1 MVDIMDKNIE
11 KKEIGILKSFFYSLK
26 KIWGIDKVYII
37 YKFVYHILSSISIF
51 AYSYI
56 IKIALDALERQT
68 TMRYFIII
76 ESLFVSLALI
86 ISIICNCLK
95 NLCRAKEE
103 NIIIKLNQQLS
114 LDSISIDYELF
125 EREDLQN
132 MYVQAKKGVSRQ
144 GLFGIVSNGY
154 MIIQNLFTIIFA
166 SSIIFYVSPFLIFA
180 VFICSLLKYLLQ
192 NYRENIKKK
201 IFYDNIPLLDRK
213 ISYCDNISKNLMI
226 GKDMRIFNMNKFIEN
241 EREKTA
247 SEYLIL
253 KKKFLKKDLFVS
265 ILLEV
270 IIIIDELVMY
280 CFLVYDVIFND
291 LTIANFVFMLAAI
304 RKFTSSI
311 AELIDNYSTIIACK
325 LKTIDYINFH
335 KLNLHRKY
343 EIDVFNEEFE
353 YLEFKN
359 VFFKFYMQEDFVLED
374 ISFKIKKGDK
384 IAIVGFNGAGKT
396 TLIKLMLGLYHP
408 FSGEILIN
416 GINIEKFNRKIL
428 YDLFSAVF
436 QEITSFSL
444 SITENIVL
452 NDDVEINKLE
462 NVTKKT
468 MLFNKINDLP
478 FKFDSII
485 SRDIDDNGIELSG
498 GELQKLLI
506 ARGLYKESK
515 IIILDEP
522 TSALDAISELE
533 LYENLNE
540 ILDKTAVFISHRLSS
555 VKFCDKVLFMD
566 KGKIIEYGTHEE
578 LLSLGKKYA
587 ELFNIQANYYME
599 DQNE

>member
-1 MVDIMDKNIE
+1 MNKNII
-11 KKEIGILKSFFYSLK
+11 KKETGIFKYFAYSLN
-26 KIWGIDKVYII
+26 KIWIIDKTYII
-37 YKFVYHILSSISIF
+37 YKFVYHILSSIRIF
-51 AYSYI
+51 TYSYI
-56 IKIALDALERQT
+56 IKLALDALERQT
-68 TMRYFIII
+68 TMRNFIII
-76 ESLFVSLALI
+76 ESLSVGLALI

-95 NLCRAKEE
+95 NLCITKEE
-103 NIIIKLNQQLS
+103 NIIAKLNQQFS
-114 LDSISIDYELF
+114 LDTLNIDYELF

-132 MYVQAKKGVSRQ
+132 MYVQAKKGISRQ

-154 MIIQNLFTIIFA
+154 MIIQNLVTIILA
-166 SSIIFYVSPFLIFA
+166 SSIIFYVSPFLIIA

-192 NYRENIKKK
+192 SYREKMKKK
-201 IFYDNIPLLDRK
+201 DFYDNIPLLDRK

-226 GKDMRIFNMNKFIEN
+226 GKDIRIFNMNKFIEK
-241 EREKTA
+241 EREKTT
-247 SEYLIL
+247 SEYLLL
-253 KKKFLKKDLFVS
+253 KKNYLKKDLIVN

-270 IIIIDELVMY
+270 IIIFDELAMY
-280 CFLVYDVIFND
+280 GFLIYDVIFSG
-291 LTIANFVFMLAAI
+291 LTIANFVFMLTAV
-304 RKFTSSI
+304 RKFTSSVT
-311 AELIDNYSTIIACK
+311 ELIENYSNIIACK
-325 LKTIDYINFH
+325 LKSIDYINFH
-335 KLNLHRKY
+335 KLNLRREY
-343 EIDVFNEEFE
+343 EIEDFKEEFE

-359 VFFKFYMQEDFVLED
+359 VFFKFYMQDDFVLED
-374 ISFKIKKGDK
+374 ISFKIKKGEK
-384 IAIVGFNGAGKT
+384 LAVVGFNGAGKT

-408 FSGEILIN
+408 FAGEILIN
-416 GINIEKFNRKIL
+416 GKNIEKFNRKIL

-436 QEITSFSL
+436 QEVTHYSL
-444 SITENIVL
+444 SVTENIVL
-452 NDDVEINKLE
+452 NDKVEINKLE

-478 FKFDSII
+478 NKFDSII

-498 GELQKLLI
+498 GELQKLSI
-506 ARGLYKESK
+506 ARGLYKNSE

-555 VKFCDKVLFMD
+555 VKFCDKVIFMD

-587 ELFNIQANYYME
+587 ELFNVQANYYME
-599 DQNE
+599 DKNE